1 MYPALFC
8 FAAFLALVGLVLG
21 DPTTILPGLWKIILM
36 EDALITDYV
45 EIAGIG
51 AAFINSALVTLVSI
65 LILYIA
71 KETPNGFTLVEIG
84 LMAGFSL
91 FGKNIFNIWPIITG
105 TYLYAKAVK
114 EPFSK
119 HASIALLATAL
130 APVVSYVSLDNGWG
144 NLTVGILIGVAVG
157 FLLPPLASYTYKIQR
172 GLNLYN
178 MGFACGILAL
188 ILVPLMSAFGAAP
201 TTAHYWASGYNL
213 PFAIVLIVLCS
224 SLILSGSFFVGR
236 TPKDAWTSY
245 QWILYTSGR
254 APSDYIRMFGMAP
267 VLINI
272 GINGLL
278 ATAFILVTGG
288 DLNGP
293 TIGGILSIMGF
304 SAFGKH
310 TRNIIPVMF
319 GVVLGGICM
328 KWGINHSSV
337 QLAMLFGTTLAPIS
351 GCYGWPFGVLA
362 GFLHSAVVLHVGT
375 PAEGIN
381 LYNNGFSGG
390 LIAIVLYPIL
400 TTAFGRT
407 KLEMQVEDYFE
418 VYKNDSS
425 FVPGKRKQ

>member
-21 DPTTILPGLWKIILM
+21 DPSTVLSGLWKIILM

-51 AAFINSALVTLVSI
+51 AAFINSALVTLVSV
-65 LILYIA
+65 LILYFA

-105 TYLYAKAVK
+105 TYLYAKTVK
-114 EPFSK
+114 EPFAK
-119 HASIALLATAL
+119 HASIALLATVL
-130 APVVSYVSLDNGWG
+130 APVVSYISLDNGWG

-188 ILVPLMSAFGAAP
+188 ILVPLMSAFGATP
-201 TTAHYWASGYNL
+201 STAHYWASGYNL
-213 PFAIVLIVLCS
+213 PFAIVLIVLCFG
-224 SLILSGSFFVGR
+224 LILSGLLFAGR
-236 TPKDAWTSY
+236 TPRDAWTSY

-254 APSDYIRMFGMAP
+254 APSDYIRMFGTAP
-267 VLINI
+267 TLINI

-278 ATAFILVTGG
+278 ATALILVTGG

-310 TRNIIPVMF
+310 ARNIIPVML

-362 GFLHSAVVLHVGT
+362 GFLHSAAVLHVGT
-375 PAEGIN
+375 PVEGIN

-400 TTAFGRT
+400 TTVFGRT
-407 KLEMQVEDYFE
+407 KLEMQAEDYFE
-418 VYKNDSS
+418 AYKSS
-425 FVPGKRKQ
+425 PPPFQIGQNQ

>member
-8 FAAFLALVGLVLG
+8 FAAFLALVGVVLG
-21 DPTTILPGLWKIILM
+21 DPATILPGLWKIILM

-65 LILYIA
+65 LILYFA

-105 TYLYAKAVK
+105 TYLYAKTVK

-144 NLTVGILIGVAVG
+144 NRTVGILIGVAVG

-201 TTAHYWASGYNL
+201 TTAHYWATGHNL
-213 PFAIVLIVLCS
+213 PFAIVLTILCS
-224 SLILSGSFFVGR
+224 VLILFGLFFAGR
-236 TPKDAWTSY
+236 GPKDAWTSY

-254 APSDYIRMFGMAP
+254 APSDYIRMFGTAP

-278 ATAFILVTGG
+278 ATTLILVTGG

-293 TIGGILSIMGF
+293 TIGGIMSIMGF

-310 TRNIIPVMF
+310 ARNIVPVML

-337 QLAMLFGTTLAPIS
+337 QLAMLFGTTLAPIA

-362 GFLHSAVVLHVGT
+362 GFLHSAVVLHAGT
-375 PAEGIN
+375 PVEGIN

-407 KLEMQVEDYFE
+407 KLEMQIEDYFE
-418 VYKNDSS
+418 AYKSEL
-425 FVPGKRKQ
+425 PTIPIKRNQ